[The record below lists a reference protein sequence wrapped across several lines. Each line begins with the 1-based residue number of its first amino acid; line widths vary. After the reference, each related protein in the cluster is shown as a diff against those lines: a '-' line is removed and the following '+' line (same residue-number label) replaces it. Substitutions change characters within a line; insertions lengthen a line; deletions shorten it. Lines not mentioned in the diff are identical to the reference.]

1 MNDSSMF
8 HKFPTGSADRDYD
21 IFEEFPDGSTV
32 WRGTVFGMHNVEA
45 KLVELSRG
53 SGNKLFALSLQDG
66 TNTVIH
72 LRQGG
77 RPSAGQLK
85 RTA

>member
-8 HKFPTGSADRDYD
+8 HKFPTGSTHRDYD

-32 WRGTVFGMHNVEA
+32 WRGTVFGMQNVEA

-53 SGNKLFALSLQDG
+53 ARTKLFALSLQDG
-66 TNTVIH
+66 ANTIIH
-72 LRQGG
+72 LRHGG
-77 RPSAGQLK
+77 RPSPGEMK